1 MPATRALYRDI
12 SVRRE
17 AEVFEPA
24 SRTKIGVVPGE
35 SAVGPAGS
43 PSLEDWVTGI
53 AGSAEATAETGER
66 LQKVLAKSGLG
77 SRRTCEQLIVDGRV
91 RVNGAPARLGQRA
104 DGAHDHIE
112 VDGIPLPVRE
122 GLAYYLLNKPVGVVC
137 SAADPQGRQTV
148 LDLLPEAPRVFPV
161 GRLDITSEGLL
172 VVTNDGE
179 LAFQLTHPSFGV
191 TKEYVVEVEGKFSKD
206 AVGQLR
212 RGVQLEDGLTA
223 PAKVSQLA
231 PNSARISI
239 HEGRNRQVRRMCE
252 AVGSPVRR
260 LVRTR
265 IGPISD
271 PALGPGEWRNL
282 SVREVRDLWQ
292 AAPGPLP
299 GARTT
304 SISAGT

>member
-1 MPATRALYRDI
+1 M
-12 SVRRE
+12 
-17 AEVFEPA
+17 
-24 SRTKIGVVPGE
+24 VPGE
-35 SAVGPAGS
+35 SAVGQAGS

>member
-1 MPATRALYRDI
+1 M
-12 SVRRE
+12 
-17 AEVFEPA
+17 
-24 SRTKIGVVPGE
+24 VPGE

-265 IGPISD
+265 IGPLSD
-271 PALGPGEWRNL
+271 PALGPGKWRNL

-292 AAPGPLP
+292 AARGPLP

>member
-1 MPATRALYRDI
+1 
-12 SVRRE
+12 
-17 AEVFEPA
+17 
-24 SRTKIGVVPGE
+24 VVPGE

>member
-1 MPATRALYRDI
+1 M
-12 SVRRE
+12 
-17 AEVFEPA
+17 
-24 SRTKIGVVPGE
+24 VPGE

-271 PALGPGEWRNL
+271 PALAPGKWRDL

-292 AAPGPLP
+292 AARAPLP

>member
-1 MPATRALYRDI
+1 
-12 SVRRE
+12 
-17 AEVFEPA
+17 
-24 SRTKIGVVPGE
+24 VVPGE
-35 SAVGPAGS
+35 SAVGPVGP
-43 PSLEDWVTGI
+43 PSLEDWVAEI
-53 AGSAEATAETGER
+53 AGGGAGTGETGER

-77 SRRTCEQLIVDGRV
+77 SRRSCEQMIVEGRV

-104 DGAHDHIE
+104 DSAHDHIE

-148 LDLLPEAPRVFPV
+148 LDLLPESPRVFPV

-191 TKEYVVEVEGKFSKD
+191 MKEYVVEVDGKFSKD

-212 RGVQLEDGLTA
+212 RGVQLDDGLTA

-252 AVGSPVRR
+252 AVGNPVRR

-265 IGPISD
+265 IGPLSD
-271 PALGPGEWRNL
+271 PALGPGEWRDL

-292 AAPGPLP
+292 AARAPLP
-299 GARTT
+299 RARTT

>member
-1 MPATRALYRDI
+1 M
-12 SVRRE
+12 
-17 AEVFEPA
+17 
-24 SRTKIGVVPGE
+24 VPGE
-35 SAVGPAGS
+35 SAVGQAGS

-265 IGPISD
+265 IGPLSD

-292 AAPGPLP
+292 AARGPLP

>member
-1 MPATRALYRDI
+1 M
-12 SVRRE
+12 
-17 AEVFEPA
+17 
-24 SRTKIGVVPGE
+24 VPGE

>member
-1 MPATRALYRDI
+1 MAMVAGDN
-12 SVRRE
+12 
-17 AEVFEPA
+17 
-24 SRTKIGVVPGE
+24 
-35 SAVGPAGS
+35 AVSPAGS
-43 PSLEDWVTGI
+43 PSLEDWVAGI
-53 AGSAEATAETGER
+53 SGISGGAGGAPETDETGER
-66 LQKVLAKSGLG
+66 LQKVLARSGLG
-77 SRRTCEQLIVDGRV
+77 SRRTCELMIAEGRV
-91 RVNGAPARLGQRA
+91 RVNGALARLGQRA

-137 SAADPQGRQTV
+137 TASDPQGRQTV
-148 LDLLPEAPRVFPV
+148 LDLVPDAPRVFPV
-161 GRLDITSEGLL
+161 GRLDISSEGLI

-191 TKEYVVEVEGKFSKD
+191 MKEYVVEVEGKLSKE

-223 PAKVSQLA
+223 PAKVSVLA
-231 PNSARISI
+231 PNSARVSI

-252 AVGSPVRR
+252 AVGNPVRR

-271 PALGPGEWRNL
+271 PALPSGKWRPL

-292 AAPGPLP
+292 AAREPL
-299 GARTT
+299 GAARTT
-304 SISAGT
+304 SISAGS

>member
-1 MPATRALYRDI
+1 M
-12 SVRRE
+12 
-17 AEVFEPA
+17 
-24 SRTKIGVVPGE
+24 VP
-35 SAVGPAGS
+35 SDNAVGPVGPVGP
-43 PSLEDWVTGI
+43 PSLEDWVAEI
-53 AGSAEATAETGER
+53 AGSAEGTVETGER

-77 SRRTCEQLIVDGRV
+77 SRRTCELLIVEGRV

-191 TKEYVVEVEGKFSKD
+191 VKEYVVEVEGKFSKD
-206 AVGQLR
+206 AVGHLR
-212 RGVQLEDGLTA
+212 RGVQLDDGLTA

-252 AVGSPVRR
+252 AVGNPVRR

-265 IGPISD
+265 IGPLSD
-271 PALGPGEWRNL
+271 PALGPGKWRDL

-292 AAPGPLP
+292 SARGALP

>member
-1 MPATRALYRDI
+1 M
-12 SVRRE
+12 
-17 AEVFEPA
+17 
-24 SRTKIGVVPGE
+24 VPGE

-271 PALGPGEWRNL
+271 PALGPGKWRNL

-292 AAPGPLP
+292 AARGPLP

>member
-1 MPATRALYRDI
+1 M
-12 SVRRE
+12 
-17 AEVFEPA
+17 
-24 SRTKIGVVPGE
+24 VPGE

-265 IGPISD
+265 IGPLSD
-271 PALGPGEWRNL
+271 PALGPGKWRNL

>member
-1 MPATRALYRDI
+1 
-12 SVRRE
+12 
-17 AEVFEPA
+17 
-24 SRTKIGVVPGE
+24 
-35 SAVGPAGS
+35 
-43 PSLEDWVTGI
+43 LEDWVTGI

-265 IGPISD
+265 IGPLSD
-271 PALGPGEWRNL
+271 PALGPGKWRNL

>member
-1 MPATRALYRDI
+1 
-12 SVRRE
+12 
-17 AEVFEPA
+17 
-24 SRTKIGVVPGE
+24 VVPSD
-35 SAVGPAGS
+35 SAVGPVGPVGS
-43 PSLEDWVTGI
+43 PSLEDWVAEI
-53 AGSAEATAETGER
+53 AGSAEGTVETGER

-77 SRRTCEQLIVDGRV
+77 SRRTCELLIVEGRV

-104 DGAHDHIE
+104 DAAHDHIE

-191 TKEYVVEVEGKFSKD
+191 VKEYVVEVEGKFSKD
-206 AVGQLR
+206 AVGHLR
-212 RGVQLEDGLTA
+212 RGVQLDDGLTA

-252 AVGSPVRR
+252 AVGNPVRR

-265 IGPISD
+265 IGPLSD
-271 PALGPGEWRNL
+271 PALGPGKWRDL

-292 AAPGPLP
+292 SARGPLP

-304 SISAGT
+304 SISPGT

>member
-1 MPATRALYRDI
+1 
-12 SVRRE
+12 
-17 AEVFEPA
+17 
-24 SRTKIGVVPGE
+24 VVPGE

-265 IGPISD
+265 IGPLSD
-271 PALGPGEWRNL
+271 PALGPGKWRNL

-292 AAPGPLP
+292 AARGPLP

>member
-1 MPATRALYRDI
+1 M
-12 SVRRE
+12 
-17 AEVFEPA
+17 
-24 SRTKIGVVPGE
+24 VP
-35 SAVGPAGS
+35 SDNAVGPVGPVGP
-43 PSLEDWVTGI
+43 PSLEDWVAEI
-53 AGSAEATAETGER
+53 AWSAEGTVETGER

-77 SRRTCEQLIVDGRV
+77 SRRTCELLIVEGRV

-191 TKEYVVEVEGKFSKD
+191 VKEYVVEVEGKFSKE
-206 AVGQLR
+206 AVGHLR
-212 RGVQLEDGLTA
+212 RGVQLDDGLTA

-252 AVGSPVRR
+252 AVGNPVRR

-265 IGPISD
+265 IGPLSD
-271 PALGPGEWRNL
+271 PALGPGKWRDL

-292 AAPGPLP
+292 SARGALP

>member
-1 MPATRALYRDI
+1 M
-12 SVRRE
+12 
-17 AEVFEPA
+17 
-24 SRTKIGVVPGE
+24 VPGE
-35 SAVGPAGS
+35 SAVGQAGS

-265 IGPISD
+265 IGPLSD
-271 PALGPGEWRNL
+271 PALGPGKWRNL

-292 AAPGPLP
+292 AARGPLP

>member
-1 MPATRALYRDI
+1 M
-12 SVRRE
+12 
-17 AEVFEPA
+17 
-24 SRTKIGVVPGE
+24 VPGD
-35 SAVGPAGS
+35 SAVGPVGS
-43 PSLEDWVTGI
+43 ASLDGTPSLEDWVAGI
-53 AGSAEATAETGER
+53 AGTAMTGEAGDTGER

-77 SRRTCEQLIVDGRV
+77 SRRTCEQLIVEGRV

-104 DGAHDHIE
+104 DGDHDLIE
-112 VDGIPLPVRE
+112 VDGIPLPVRQ

-148 LDLLPEAPRVFPV
+148 LDLLPGSPRVFPV
-161 GRLDITSEGLL
+161 GRLDISSEGLL

-179 LAFQLTHPSFGV
+179 LAFQLTHPSFSV

-206 AVGQLR
+206 AVGHLR
-212 RGVQLEDGLTA
+212 RGVQLDDGITA

-252 AVGSPVRR
+252 AVGNPVRR

-271 PALGPGEWRNL
+271 PALEPGKWRDL
-282 SVREVRDLWQ
+282 TVREVRDLWQ
-292 AAPGPLP
+292 AARGPLP
-299 GARTT
+299 GVRTT

>member
-1 MPATRALYRDI
+1 
-12 SVRRE
+12 
-17 AEVFEPA
+17 
-24 SRTKIGVVPGE
+24 
-35 SAVGPAGS
+35 
-43 PSLEDWVTGI
+43 LEDWVAEI
-53 AGSAEATAETGER
+53 AGGSAGTGETGER

-77 SRRTCEQLIVDGRV
+77 SRRTCEQLIVEGRV

-104 DGAHDHIE
+104 DSAHDHIE

-122 GLAYYLLNKPVGVVC
+122 GLAFYLLNKPVGVVC
-137 SAADPQGRQTV
+137 SAADPRGRQTV
-148 LDLLPEAPRVFPV
+148 LDLLPESPRVFPV

-191 TKEYVVEVEGKFSKD
+191 MKEYVVEVDGKFSKD

-212 RGVQLEDGLTA
+212 RGVQLDDGLTA

-252 AVGSPVRR
+252 AVGNPVRR

-265 IGPISD
+265 IGPLSD
-271 PALGPGEWRNL
+271 PALGPGKWRDL

-292 AAPGPLP
+292 AARAPLP
-299 GARTT
+299 RARTT
-304 SISAGT
+304 SISAGA

>member
-1 MPATRALYRDI
+1 
-12 SVRRE
+12 
-17 AEVFEPA
+17 
-24 SRTKIGVVPGE
+24 VVP
-35 SAVGPAGS
+35 SDNAVGPVGPVGP
-43 PSLEDWVTGI
+43 PSLEDWVAEI
-53 AGSAEATAETGER
+53 AWSAEGTVETGER

-77 SRRTCEQLIVDGRV
+77 SRRTCELLIVEGRV

-191 TKEYVVEVEGKFSKD
+191 VKEYVVEVEGKFSKE
-206 AVGQLR
+206 AVGHLR
-212 RGVQLEDGLTA
+212 RGVQLDDGLTA

-252 AVGSPVRR
+252 AVGNPVRR

-265 IGPISD
+265 IGPLSD
-271 PALGPGEWRNL
+271 PALGPGKWRDL

-292 AAPGPLP
+292 SARGALP

>member
-1 MPATRALYRDI
+1 M
-12 SVRRE
+12 
-17 AEVFEPA
+17 
-24 SRTKIGVVPGE
+24 VPGE
-35 SAVGPAGS
+35 SAVGPAGP

-148 LDLLPEAPRVFPV
+148 LDLVPEAPRVFPV

-252 AVGSPVRR
+252 AVGNPVRR

-265 IGPISD
+265 IGPLSD
-271 PALGPGEWRNL
+271 PALGPGKWRDL
-282 SVREVRDLWQ
+282 SVGEVRDLWQ

>member
-1 MPATRALYRDI
+1 
-12 SVRRE
+12 
-17 AEVFEPA
+17 
-24 SRTKIGVVPGE
+24 VVPGE

-43 PSLEDWVTGI
+43 PSLEDWVAGI

-212 RGVQLEDGLTA
+212 RGVQLDDGLTA

-252 AVGSPVRR
+252 AVGNPVRR

-265 IGPISD
+265 IGPLSD
-271 PALGPGEWRNL
+271 PALGPGKWRDL

-292 AAPGPLP
+292 AARGPLP